1 MLFSWYTPGCVWL
14 RGGEAVNSIEEY
26 SLKYTARWPSG
37 PLLHY
42 NLVLAGAYKRLDNE
56 MLSNY
61 YDRDRSKSKS
71 PKPMFYK
78 SPSPQRSRWG
88 GYYWT
93 TELQE
98 KSHQPGDLNERCVCV
113 WSLKMKTDTLTT
125 PTVIQSRVFSHI
137 YCIFII
143 IIILLLTL
151 NPNPS
156 SAFSQ
161 SFSPGFPM
169 SPNLCDMGSPR

>member
-1 MLFSWYTPGCVWL
+1 MFSKSAMQTHCVSLQHKLRSNVCSML
-14 RGGEAVNSIEEY
+14 EY
-26 SLKYTARWPSG
+26 SLKCTTTYDP
-37 PLLHY
+37 HY
-42 NLVLAGAYKRLDNE
+42 NLVLTGAYKRLDNE
-56 MLSNY
+56 LLSNY

-93 TELQE
+93 TAGPYLVNESHE

-137 YCIFII
+137 YCMYIY
-143 IIILLLTL
+143 
-151 NPNPS
+151 
-156 SAFSQ
+156 
-161 SFSPGFPM
+161 
-169 SPNLCDMGSPR
+169 